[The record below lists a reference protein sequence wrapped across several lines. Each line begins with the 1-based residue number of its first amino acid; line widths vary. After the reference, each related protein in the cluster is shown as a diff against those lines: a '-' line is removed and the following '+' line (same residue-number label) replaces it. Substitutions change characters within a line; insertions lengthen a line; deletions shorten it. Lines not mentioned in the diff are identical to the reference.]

1 MGKTKKVIQVVILA
15 GILLIGGIAIADS
28 LFSEHKL
35 PKVGDRAPDFT
46 LQGLDG
52 KTHELSD
59 YKGKVLLINFWGTF
73 CPPCVREMPA
83 MQRIY
88 DKYKDENFEILGIN
102 LDESTVSVQSFVK
115 QYKLNFP
122 ILMDKNTIRRKYG
135 VSSYPTSFFVDS
147 NGRITDIVIQEM
159 TEAFIESRLKTLMSD
174 R

>member
-1 MGKTKKVIQVVILA
+1 MGKTKKYIQVAILG
-15 GILLIGGIAIADS
+15 GILLIGGWAISDS
-28 LFSEHKL
+28 LFSDHKI
-35 PKVGDRAPDFT
+35 PQVGDRAPDFT

-52 KTHELSD
+52 KEHRLSD

-88 DKYKDENFEILGIN
+88 DKYKGEDFEVLAIN
-102 LDESTVSVQSFVK
+102 LDESTVTVQSFVK
-115 QYKLNFP
+115 QYKLTFP
-122 ILMDKNTIRRKYG
+122 ILMDKNTVRRKYG

-159 TEAFIESRLKTLMSD
+159 TDAFIESRITALNK
-174 R
+174 

>member
-1 MGKTKKVIQVVILA
+1 MGKTKKYIQMVILA

-28 LFSEHKL
+28 LFADHKI

-52 KTHELSD
+52 KEHKLSV

-83 MQRIY
+83 MQRMY
-88 DKYKDENFEILGIN
+88 DKYKGEDFEILAIN

-115 QYKLNFP
+115 QYKLHFP

-135 VSSYPTSFFVDS
+135 VSSYPTSFFVDK
-147 NGRITDIVIQEM
+147 NGKITEIVIQEM
-159 TEAFIESRLKTLMSD
+159 DDAFIESRIIALNK
-174 R
+174 